1 MSTSTLNAQ
10 TRAFGLSV
18 AITSIVSALLVIAK
32 ESNEDTLLKFMK
44 TVTPH
49 HWITHGLFNLI
60 LFVALG
66 LILAKSNN
74 GQGPA
79 LDDDKLINVT
89 AGGFLL
95 SCFIIAGF
103 FLIGG

>member
-1 MSTSTLNAQ
+1 MSTTLNAQ
-10 TRAFGLSV
+10 TRGFGLSV
-18 AITSIVSALLVIAK
+18 AVTAVLSALLVIAK

-60 LFVALG
+60 IFVALG
-66 LILAKSNN
+66 LILSKSNN

-79 LDDDKLINVT
+79 IDDDKLLNIV

-95 SCFIIAGF
+95 GCAMVAGF
-103 FLIGG
+103 FLI